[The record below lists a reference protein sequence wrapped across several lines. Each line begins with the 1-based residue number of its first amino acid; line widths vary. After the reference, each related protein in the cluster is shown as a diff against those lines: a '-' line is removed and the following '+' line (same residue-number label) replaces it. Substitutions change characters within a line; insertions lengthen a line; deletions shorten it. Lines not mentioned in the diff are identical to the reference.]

1 MNHIIVSGG
10 LHCPCEETLAWCMV
24 SCDDDVVDRLPEI
37 LNVGIQH
44 SEGLLS
50 SSLVNRVTG
59 LRCKKHFIPK
69 RRNCDEKCSLVYS
82 VLLNL
87 GIAIALP
94 WCGIL
99 KGQSQL
105 SYVPKRWD

>member
-59 LRCKKHFIPK
+59 LRFQHKYCEAQA
-69 RRNCDEKCSLVYS
+69 RVRQGWSRV
-82 VLLNL
+82 
-87 GIAIALP
+87 
-94 WCGIL
+94 
-99 KGQSQL
+99 GQ
-105 SYVPKRWD
+105 

>member
-1 MNHIIVSGG
+1 M
-10 LHCPCEETLAWCMV
+10 
-24 SCDDDVVDRLPEI
+24 VDRLPEI

-69 RRNCDEKCSLVYS
+69 RRNCDEKVVDKSELLRQGLGHLRKSL
-82 VLLNL
+82 
-87 GIAIALP
+87 
-94 WCGIL
+94 IL
-99 KGQSQL
+99 
-105 SYVPKRWD
+105 